1 MKPKII
7 NMKNLQ
13 NHCRPANKP
22 ADEKKL
28 RLNIKAILSL
38 LCITMLLSSCEVI
51 GGIFKAGMGVG
62 IFIVLAVVLIIV
74 FIVMRAGKK

>member
-1 MKPKII
+1 
-7 NMKNLQ
+7 MKNLQ
-13 NHCRPANKP
+13 NQCPPANKP

-38 LCITMLLSSCEVI
+38 LSITMLLSSCEVI

-62 IFIVLAVVLIIV
+62 IFIVVVIVLIIV
-74 FIVMRAGKK
+74 FFVMRAGKK